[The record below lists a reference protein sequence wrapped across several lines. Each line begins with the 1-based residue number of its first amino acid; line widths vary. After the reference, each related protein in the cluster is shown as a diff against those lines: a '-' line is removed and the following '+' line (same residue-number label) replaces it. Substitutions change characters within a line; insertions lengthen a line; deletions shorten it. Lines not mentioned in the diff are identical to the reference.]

1 MTLITGMMRDKQVE
15 TCAAILAPLFP
26 RVVAT
31 RVNEPRAAEPERVAA
46 ANAAL
51 GCDVRTAES
60 VEAALAAVPGP
71 RVVAGSLYLVG
82 AARALLKGESVWNF
96 TTSRCS

>member
-15 TCAAILAPLFP
+15 TCAEILAPLFP

-46 ANAAL
+46 AYAAV
-51 GCDVRTAES
+51 GCETRTAES
-60 VEAALAAVPGP
+60 VEEALAAVPGP

-82 AARALLKGESVWNF
+82 AARSFLKGESVWNF